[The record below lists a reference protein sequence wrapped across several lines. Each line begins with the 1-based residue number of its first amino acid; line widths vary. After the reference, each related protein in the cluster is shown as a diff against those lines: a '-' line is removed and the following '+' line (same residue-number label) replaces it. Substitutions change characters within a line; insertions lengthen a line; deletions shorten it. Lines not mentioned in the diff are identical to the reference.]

1 MFGYVLSNVYDS
13 GQLTVDN
20 DFVAATTT
28 APASPIREPHQKD
41 KNKYTLLGR
50 IYIYMLPSLRCVGID
65 FCSNYP
71 PNAVVVTCLVAF

>member
-41 KNKYTLLGR
+41 KNKYL
-50 IYIYMLPSLRCVGID
+50 Y
-65 FCSNYP
+65 
-71 PNAVVVTCLVAF
+71 